1 MKIEDVI
8 CSNEFMLAYGV
19 CNLFISIT
27 LKETMG
33 IAVELI
39 FDKYP
44 DLKIGKEELKQLLET
59 SRTHFVFDSYFDSYY
74 YYLIDGVAMG
84 PPLGPVLANLFMSF
98 HEKRQLG
105 QFQFCYVL
113 LYCSYVN
120 GIMCLFNFE
129 QDMDDFF

>member
-1 MKIEDVI
+1 MKIEDVN

-44 DLKIGKEELKQLLET
+44 DLKIEKEELKQLLET
-59 SRTHFVFDSYFDSYY
+59 SRTHFVFDSNY
-74 YYLIDGVAMG
+74 YYLSEGDAMG
-84 PPLGPVLANLFMSF
+84 PPLGPVWANLFMSF
-98 HEKRQLG
+98 HEKRWLG

-113 LYCSYVN
+113 LYC
-120 GIMCLFNFE
+120 
-129 QDMDDFF
+129 

>member
-1 MKIEDVI
+1 
-8 CSNEFMLAYGV
+8 MLAYGV